1 MFNHSD
7 MSLHTGIREIYRIT
21 RINDWFIV
29 YGTNSIYGN
38 IIPYNL
44 ESYVPI
50 HSRILA
56 FIDNYV
62 IIRLDGYLYA
72 LVLGNVEAS
81 RFKHK
86 FEYIGYLKRIV
97 PPVSLVI

>member
-7 MSLHTGIREIYRIT
+7 ISLHTGIREIYRIT

-62 IIRLDGYLYA
+62 IIRLVVTYMRLSWEM
-72 LVLGNVEAS
+72 LKLS